1 MPFWSISIAS
11 VLLLVLALRW
21 RRQQRLQHRQLRLGL
36 IHLSR
41 LQQLI
46 MLCQQHR
53 GTSNAVVNG
62 DQSLRPQLMNLQQQ
76 IDNFIN
82 DRQNQVLERFP
93 QWQSFIDHWPRLKE
107 SVLDSNQKAFLLVRQ
122 HNVMIDL
129 QLSLIDDVSRYYRLH
144 LLMLDNMT
152 RVSEV
157 CLDTLRV
164 AETIGQMRAIGSGI
178 CSRGRVDGAD
188 AIALEFLHRS
198 VQGRTEE
205 LLRELQSIKNP
216 QLREVLN
223 NQLPLI
229 RDHISHLLQ
238 LVEQEVLSKKITQ
251 LDATKYFSVATRP
264 IGAVLDSFNII
275 TQYAVN
281 NYAKLI

>member
-11 VLLLVLALRW
+11 VLLLVLAVRG

-76 IDNFIN
+76 IDSFIN

-93 QWQSFIDHWPRLKE
+93 QWQSFIDHWPRLKQ

-122 HNVMIDL
+122 HNVMIDV

>member
-1 MPFWSISIAS
+1 M
-11 VLLLVLALRW
+11 LLGLALRRRLQHQQLRLVLA
-21 RRQQRLQHRQLRLGL
+21 HM
-36 IHLSR
+36 SR

-62 DQSLRPQLMNLQQQ
+62 DQSLRPQLLNLQQQ
-76 IDNFIN
+76 IDSFIK
-82 DRQNQVLERFP
+82 DRRSRALERFP
-93 QWQSFIDHWPRLKE
+93 QWQSFVDHWPRLKHN
-107 SVLDSNQKAFLLVRQ
+107 VLNNNQKAFLLVRQ
-122 HNVMIDL
+122 HNLMIEG
-129 QLSLIDDVSRYYRLH
+129 QLSLIDDACRYYHLH
-144 LLMLDNMT
+144 HLMLDNMT

-164 AETIGQMRAIGSGI
+164 AETMGQMRAIGSGI
-178 CSRGRVDGAD
+178 CSSGRVDGAD

-205 LLRELQSIKNP
+205 LLRELQAIKNP

-223 NQLPLI
+223 NQLLLI
-229 RDHISHLLQ
+229 REHIDLLLQ
-238 LVEQEVLSKKITQ
+238 LVEQDVLGKKTTQ
-251 LDATKYFSVATRP
+251 VDATKYFSVATRP
-264 IGAVLDSFNII
+264 ISAVLESFNII
-275 TQYAVN
+275 TQYAVI

>member
-1 MPFWSISIAS
+1 MTFWFISIAS
-11 VLLLVLALRW
+11 LLLLGLAVRW
-21 RRQQRLQHRQLRLGL
+21 RQQQRSQHQQLRLGL
-36 IHLSR
+36 THLSH
-41 LQQLI
+41 LQQLV

-62 DQSLRPQLMNLQQQ
+62 DQSLRPQLINLQQQ
-76 IDNFIN
+76 IDSFIKEGQS
-82 DRQNQVLERFP
+82 RALERFP
-93 QWQSFIDHWPRLKE
+93 QWQSFIDHWPRLKQ

-122 HNVMIDL
+122 HNLMIEG

-144 LLMLDNMT
+144 HLMLDNMT

-164 AETIGQMRAIGSGI
+164 AEMIGQMRAIGSGI

-188 AIALEFLHRS
+188 AIALEFLYRS
-198 VQGRTEE
+198 VQGRTEA
-205 LLRELQSIKNP
+205 LLRELQAIKNP
-216 QLREVLN
+216 QLRKVLN
-223 NQLPLI
+223 SQQPLI
-229 RDHISHLLQ
+229 RQHISQLLQ
-238 LVEQEVLSKKITQ
+238 LVEQEVLGKKVTQ

-264 IGAVLDSFNII
+264 ISAVLDSFNII

>member
-11 VLLLVLALRW
+11 VLLLVLAVRW

-76 IDNFIN
+76 IDSFIN

-93 QWQSFIDHWPRLKE
+93 QWQSFIDHWPRLKQ

-122 HNVMIDL
+122 HNVMIDV

-264 IGAVLDSFNII
+264 ISAVLDSFNII

>member
-1 MPFWSISIAS
+1 MTFWSTSIVS
-11 VLLLVLALRW
+11 VLLLGLVVRW
-21 RRQQRLQHRQLRLGL
+21 RLQQGVQYQQLRLGL
-36 IHLSR
+36 AQLSR

-62 DQSLRPQLMNLQQQ
+62 DQSLRPQLLNLQQQ
-76 IDNFIN
+76 IDSFIK
-82 DRQNQVLERFP
+82 DRQSRALERFP
-93 QWQSFIDHWPRLKE
+93 QWQSFVDHWPRLKQN
-107 SVLDSNQKAFLLVRQ
+107 VLLSNQKAFLLVRQ
-122 HNVMIDL
+122 HNLMIEG
-129 QLSLIDDVSRYYRLH
+129 QLSLTDDVCRYYRLH
-144 LLMLDNMT
+144 HLMLDNMT

-188 AIALEFLHRS
+188 AITLEFLHRS

-205 LLRELQSIKNP
+205 LLRELQAIKNP
-216 QLREVLN
+216 QLRKILN
-223 NQLPLI
+223 SQLPLI
-229 RDHISHLLQ
+229 NEHTSQLFQ
-238 LVEQEVLSKKITQ
+238 LVEQEVLGRKIT
-251 LDATKYFSVATRP
+251 LVDAKKYLSVATRP
-264 IGAVLDSFNII
+264 IRAVLESFNII
-275 TQYAVN
+275 TQYAVI